1 MSLYLTHYSHRK
13 KRTGQAQYDL
23 NADTNTLT
31 DSQHGADMCVHID
44 TQSQDGDSL
53 VNEDAPVVEKF
64 ELREREM
71 ETSTELAKQL
81 DHQESSHSS
90 VDQKQDLHVPCLNS
104 PVIVNDSQQPP
115 LPDTQGAT
123 GLQEASDDTSAA
135 EEVEL
140 KVLGDDQ
147 NDQARTSGDQ
157 RQDLSLVHTPVT
169 FSDSQQPPLPDSQGA
184 TGLQEASDDTSA
196 AEEVELKVL
205 GDDQNDQARTSGDQ
219 RQDLSLVHTPVTF
232 SDSQQPPLPDT
243 QGATGLQ
250 EASDDT
256 SAAEEVELRVLGD
269 DQNDQAR
276 TSGDQRQESQDL
288 SLVHTPVTFSDSQ
301 QPPLPD
307 TQGATGLQETSD
319 DTSAAEEVELK
330 VLGDDEEEEQA
341 SSDKDATLHCT
352 RASGDHGDTGE
363 QVEMSEMHNLETEKH
378 KPFEYQKL

>member
-23 NADTNTLT
+23 NADTNPLT

-104 PVIVNDSQQPP
+104 PVIVNDSQHPP

-135 EEVEL
+135 EEVEM

-157 RQDLSLVHTPVT
+157 RQDISLVHTPVT
-169 FSDSQQPPLPDSQGA
+169 FSA
-184 TGLQEASDDTSA
+184 
-196 AEEVELKVL
+196 
-205 GDDQNDQARTSGDQ
+205 
-219 RQDLSLVHTPVTF
+219 
-232 SDSQQPPLPDT
+232 DSQQPPLPDT
-243 QGATGLQ
+243 QG
-250 EASDDT
+250 
-256 SAAEEVELRVLGD
+256 V
-269 DQNDQAR
+269 
-276 TSGDQRQESQDL
+276 
-288 SLVHTPVTFSDSQ
+288 
-301 QPPLPD
+301 
-307 TQGATGLQETSD
+307 TGLQETSD

-363 QVEMSEMHNLETEKH
+363 QIEMSEMHNLETEKH

>member
-104 PVIVNDSQQPP
+104 PVIVNDSQHPP

-123 GLQEASDDTSAA
+123 GLQEASDDTSVA

-147 NDQARTSGDQ
+147 NDQASDQ
-157 RQDLSLVHTPVT
+157 R
-169 FSDSQQPPLPDSQGA
+169 
-184 TGLQEASDDTSA
+184 
-196 AEEVELKVL
+196 
-205 GDDQNDQARTSGDQ
+205 
-219 RQDLSLVHTPVTF
+219 
-232 SDSQQPPLPDT
+232 
-243 QGATGLQ
+243 
-250 EASDDT
+250 
-256 SAAEEVELRVLGD
+256 
-269 DQNDQAR
+269 
-276 TSGDQRQESQDL
+276 QDL